1 MADNKVNEIVDNSKQ
16 LGSTSQWNKTP
27 RQLRNEYDPNKKG
40 QWGGQAIHAS
50 AVELT
55 QKLPSR
61 SAFRTSDDPVDTL
74 AGFEMNTDARV
85 HELWNILLALLVEY
99 KPAVDTLKTAAA
111 KGDSLAQA
119 VLDKINS
126 K

>member
-1 MADNKVNEIVDNSKQ
+1 MADADEVVSNSKQ
-16 LGSTSQWNKTP
+16 LGSTSQWKKTP
-27 RQLRNEYDPNKKG
+27 RQLRNKYNPDKEG

-55 QKLPSR
+55 QKHASR
-61 SAFRTSDDPVDTL
+61 SAFRDSDAPIDTI
-74 AGFEMNTDARV
+74 AGFEVNTDARV
-85 HELWNILLALLVEY
+85 HELWTILLALLVDY
-99 KPAVDTLKTAAA
+99 APATDVIKTKAAA
-111 KGDSLAQA
+111 GDKLAQA